1 MPSWHPRRFNADLSL
16 SGLVACVSLEDSIF
30 TFERKI
36 IWPIQKKQ
44 NRQSL
49 SYSAMAPL
57 YNRYVPPKPSAPVA
71 AAPTPSAPQATA
83 SGSPEADKK
92 RKRERSKE
100 EVAERKSKKLRNKNV
115 DEEPIPVLPSPVFEE
130 PVETPVEPPVVDN
143 KPRSEF
149 AHIKNKQKRHKLEKE
164 ARKARKEAL
173 KSGQNGDVSLTTA
186 DGAAVEP
193 EAVVQ
198 VPAQVVVDEPSSAPL
213 PVLGDTAAEDTT
225 RRKEAQPDVDLEVR
239 NDSPS
244 LEYTGPIGDADQ
256 DEVMIDATVAEPD
269 GDQQSKR
276 RQKLEDVLKSAKKPA
291 SKKKTTDEEEEDYLK
306 NYTGVMDKF
315 QKARQLA
322 EKKVTEKSVEEE
334 PEAEPEVQ
342 KRDLAPFPQ
351 PVNEPK
357 VFKPTFSALPSWLT
371 EPTSISS
378 DAKMTFAKMGLSD
391 ATVKHLSDLSFR
403 EALPVQQ
410 ALIPLLLQPGTK
422 GSKFLPGTESVLP
435 DVAVSAA
442 TGSGKTIAYLLPMI
456 EAMKADPGS
465 HGRLR
470 GLVVVPT
477 RELVMQVA
485 AVAES
490 LAKGSSLKVGI
501 SSGVGR
507 FKDEQQRL
515 VSTGRR
521 HNPAAY
527 AALMQKAYRKAHP
540 PSMDSEEIDDYVEFL
555 EQWNDQQEQELQDAL
570 QRNGFVDHEPT
581 YSSAV
586 DLLVCTPGRLLEH
599 LGSTLGFNIS
609 SVGWLV
615 LDEADKLLDQQY
627 DGFLQRL
634 DEELSRSRNESEQDA
649 REKYLRSQNLW
660 ADRFERRVRKVVLSA
675 TMTRDISKLTALKL
689 RRPQLVVVQGSEED
703 GSKATAGADA
713 SDEVDLL
720 NAETGAFEIPP
731 TLKEYC
737 VPVGDGS
744 EKPLQLLELLQT
756 RVLANQ
762 VGQQK
767 KQASAKNEEPDSDSS
782 DSSSDSSSSDDSD
795 SSDSDSESDS
805 DSDSDSDSSSSDD
818 SSDESEIDDS
828 KSTTALSA
836 PTVLIFASSTES
848 ASRLSHLLQGL
859 RPDWSD
865 FITTLTKTTNN
876 TTHRATKPTDPVI
889 TISTDRAGR
898 GLDTLS
904 GRRITHVLQYDVPR
918 ALTAYVHRVGRTA
931 RAGASGEAWTLYS
944 DCEARWFVNE
954 IMRAGNVRR
963 SGPVERVRFG
973 SGGDALKER
982 FADVLAGMRAAVYG
996 GAK

>member
-1 MPSWHPRRFNADLSL
+1 M
-16 SGLVACVSLEDSIF
+16 
-30 TFERKI
+30 
-36 IWPIQKKQ
+36 
-44 NRQSL
+44 
-49 SYSAMAPL
+49 
-57 YNRYVPPKPSAPVA
+57 
-71 AAPTPSAPQATA
+71 
-83 SGSPEADKK
+83 
-92 RKRERSKE
+92 
-100 EVAERKSKKLRNKNV
+100 
-115 DEEPIPVLPSPVFEE
+115 EEPIPFVAAPIL
-130 PVETPVEPPVVDN
+130 ETPIEIPTEIQEQPSAADN

-173 KSGQNGDVSLTTA
+173 KSGTDGDASA
-186 DGAAVEP
+186 PAIGGAAVEA

-198 VPAQVVVDEPSSAPL
+198 APAQVVVEEPSIATV
-213 PVLGDTAAEDTT
+213 PVLENTATEDTT
-225 RRKEAQPDVDLEVR
+225 RRKAPETDADIETRIDT
-239 NDSPS
+239 SP

-256 DEVMIDATVAEPD
+256 DEVMIDATVAETEAN
-269 GDQQSKR
+269 QQNKR
-276 RQKLEDVLKSAKKPA
+276 RHKLEDALKSAKKSE
-291 SKKKTTDEEEEDYLK
+291 SKKKTAKEEEDYLK

-322 EKKVTEKSVEEE
+322 ERRSTEKPSEEEE

-422 GSKFLPGTESVLP
+422 GSKFLPGTDSVLP

-515 VSTGRR
+515 VSTGRK

-527 AALMQKAYRKAHP
+527 AALMQKVYRKGHP
-540 PSMDSEEIDDYVEFL
+540 PQTDSEDIDDYVEFL

-570 QRNGFVDHEPT
+570 RRNGFVDHEPT

-634 DEELSRSRNESEQDA
+634 DEELSRSRTEGEQDA
-649 REKYLRSQNLW
+649 RRS
-660 ADRFERRVRKVVLSA
+660 
-675 TMTRDISKLTALKL
+675 I
-689 RRPQLVVVQGSEED
+689 
-703 GSKATAGADA
+703 
-713 SDEVDLL
+713 
-720 NAETGAFEIPP
+720 
-731 TLKEYC
+731 C
-737 VPVGDGS
+737 
-744 EKPLQLLELLQT
+744 
-756 RVLANQ
+756 
-762 VGQQK
+762 
-767 KQASAKNEEPDSDSS
+767 
-782 DSSSDSSSSDDSD
+782 
-795 SSDSDSESDS
+795 
-805 DSDSDSDSSSSDD
+805 
-818 SSDESEIDDS
+818 
-828 KSTTALSA
+828 
-836 PTVLIFASSTES
+836 
-848 ASRLSHLLQGL
+848 
-859 RPDWSD
+859 
-865 FITTLTKTTNN
+865 
-876 TTHRATKPTDPVI
+876 
-889 TISTDRAGR
+889 
-898 GLDTLS
+898 
-904 GRRITHVLQYDVPR
+904 GRRT
-918 ALTAYVHRVGRTA
+918 
-931 RAGASGEAWTLYS
+931 
-944 DCEARWFVNE
+944 
-954 IMRAGNVRR
+954 
-963 SGPVERVRFG
+963 
-973 SGGDALKER
+973 
-982 FADVLAGMRAAVYG
+982 YG
-996 GAK
+996 LIVSRDE

>member
-1 MPSWHPRRFNADLSL
+1 
-16 SGLVACVSLEDSIF
+16 
-30 TFERKI
+30 
-36 IWPIQKKQ
+36 
-44 NRQSL
+44 
-49 SYSAMAPL
+49 MAPL
-57 YNRYVPPKPSAPVA
+57 YNRYVPPKPSAPDAVA
-71 AAPTPSAPQATA
+71 SAPSTPQATA
-83 SGSPEADKK
+83 PGSPEADKK

-100 EVAERKSKKLRNKNV
+100 EVAERKSKKIRNKNA
-115 DEEPIPVLPSPVFEE
+115 EEPLPFVPSPI
-130 PVETPVEPPVVDN
+130 PETPIEILTEIPEQPPAADS

-173 KSGQNGDVSLTTA
+173 KSGQDGNTSTPVVG
-186 DGAAVEP
+186 GAAVEA
-193 EAVVQ
+193 EATVQ
-198 VPAQVVVDEPSSAPL
+198 APAQVVAVVEEPSSIL
-213 PVLGDTAAEDTT
+213 LTVSEDTATKDTT
-225 RRKEAQPDVDLEVR
+225 RRKEPELDADLETGI
-239 NDSPS
+239 DAST

-256 DEVMIDATVAEPD
+256 DEVMIDATVAETD
-269 GDQQSKR
+269 GNKQNKR
-276 RQKLEDVLKSAKKPA
+276 RHKLEDALKSAKKSE
-291 SKKKTTDEEEEDYLK
+291 SKKKATDDEEDYLK

-322 EKKVTEKSVEEE
+322 EKKGTKKPSEEKEE
-334 PEAEPEVQ
+334 EAEPEVQ

-391 ATVKHLSDLSFR
+391 STVKHLSDLSFR

-470 GLVVVPT
+470 GLIVVPT

-515 VSTGRR
+515 VSTGRK

-527 AALMQKAYRKAHP
+527 ADLMQKAYRKSHP
-540 PSMDSEEIDDYVEFL
+540 PPMDSEDIDDYVEFL

-570 QRNGFVDHEPT
+570 QRNGFVNHEPT

-599 LGSTLGFNIS
+599 LGSTLGFSIS

-634 DEELSRSRNESEQDA
+634 DEELSRSRTEGEQDA
-649 REKYLRSQNLW
+649 REKYLRSTNLW
-660 ADRFERRVRKVVLSA
+660 VDRFERRVRKVVLSA

-689 RRPQLVVVQGSEED
+689 RRPQLVVVQGSED
-703 GSKATAGADA
+703 NNLKASAEADA
-713 SDEVDLL
+713 SDKVDLL
-720 NAETGAFEIPP
+720 NTETGVFEIPP

-737 VPVGDGS
+737 VPVGDAS

-756 RVLANQ
+756 RVLVSQA
-762 VGQQK
+762 GQQA
-767 KQASAKNEEPDSDSS
+767 KQAPTKNKKPQSESSDGSSDSDSDS
-782 DSSSDSSSSDDSD
+782 DSGSSSSDDSD
-795 SSDSDSESDS
+795 SSDSERDS
-805 DSDSDSDSSSSDD
+805 DFSSSDD
-818 SSDESEIDDS
+818 SSDESADDDQ
-828 KSTTALSA
+828 KSITASSA

-859 RPDWSD
+859 RPDWSE

-931 RAGASGEAWTLYS
+931 RAGTSGEAWTLYS
-944 DCEARWFVNE
+944 DREARWFVNE

-973 SGGDALKER
+973 SGGEELKER
-982 FADVLAGMRAAVYG
+982 FAEVLASMREAVYG

>member
-1 MPSWHPRRFNADLSL
+1 
-16 SGLVACVSLEDSIF
+16 
-30 TFERKI
+30 
-36 IWPIQKKQ
+36 
-44 NRQSL
+44 
-49 SYSAMAPL
+49 MAPL

-71 AAPTPSAPQATA
+71 AAPAPNAPQATA

-100 EVAERKSKKLRNKNV
+100 EVAERKSKKIRNKNV
-115 DEEPIPVLPSPVFEE
+115 EEPIPVVP
-130 PVETPVEPPVVDN
+130 TPVLEAPIEIPTEIPEPTPAADN

-173 KSGQNGDVSLTTA
+173 KSGTDGDGSAPAVG
-186 DGAAVEP
+186 GAAVEA
-193 EAVVQ
+193 EAIVQ
-198 VPAQVVVDEPSSAPL
+198 APAQVVVDEASIATL
-213 PVLGDTAAEDTT
+213 PVLEDTATDDTT
-225 RRKEAQPDVDLEVR
+225 RRKEPESEANVETEIDA
-239 NDSPS
+239 ST

-269 GDQQSKR
+269 GNQQNKR
-276 RQKLEDVLKSAKKPA
+276 RHKLEDALKSAKKSA
-291 SKKKTTDEEEEDYLK
+291 SKKKSQEDEEDYLK

-322 EKKVTEKSVEEE
+322 EKKGTEKPSEEEE
-334 PEAEPEVQ
+334 PAAEPEVQ

-378 DAKMTFAKMGLSD
+378 DAKTTFAKMGLPD

-515 VSTGRR
+515 VSTGRK

-527 AALMQKAYRKAHP
+527 AALMQKAYRKGHP
-540 PSMDSEEIDDYVEFL
+540 PAMDSEDIDDYVEFL

-570 QRNGFVDHEPT
+570 QRNGFADHEPT

-634 DEELSRSRNESEQDA
+634 DEELSRSRTEGEQDA

-689 RRPQLVVVQGSEED
+689 RRPQLVVVQGSED
-703 GSKATAGADA
+703 NKPKAPAEADA
-713 SDEVDLL
+713 SEKVDLL
-720 NAETGAFEIPP
+720 NAETGVFEIPP

-737 VPVGDGS
+737 VPVGDAS
-744 EKPLQLLELLQT
+744 EKPLLLLELLQT
-756 RVLANQ
+756 RVLVSQA
-762 VGQQK
+762 GQK
-767 KQASAKNEEPDSDSS
+767 AKQAPTKTKKPASEPSE
-782 DSSSDSSSSDDSD
+782 SSSDSSSSDDSD
-795 SSDSDSESDS
+795 SSDSE
-805 DSDSDSDSSSSDD
+805 SDSDSDSSSSD
-818 SSDESEIDDS
+818 SSDESDDDTPADDH
-828 KSTTALSA
+828 KPTTAS

-859 RPDWSD
+859 RPDWSE

-876 TTHRATKPTDPVI
+876 TAHRATNSTDPVI

-944 DCEARWFVNE
+944 DREARWFVNE

-973 SGGDALKER
+973 SGDEELKER
-982 FADVLAGMRAAVYG
+982 FAEVLAGMREAVYG
-996 GAK
+996 AK

>member
-1 MPSWHPRRFNADLSL
+1 
-16 SGLVACVSLEDSIF
+16 
-30 TFERKI
+30 
-36 IWPIQKKQ
+36 
-44 NRQSL
+44 
-49 SYSAMAPL
+49 MAPL
-57 YNRYVPPKPSAPVA
+57 YNRYVPPKPSSAPVA
-71 AAPTPSAPQATA
+71 AVPSPSASQAIA
-83 SGSPEADKK
+83 AGSPEADKK

-100 EVAERKSKKLRNKNV
+100 ETAERKSKKLRNKNV
-115 DEEPIPVLPSPVFEE
+115 DEPIAVEPLPILEA
-130 PVETPVEPPVVDN
+130 PVEIPEEPPVADN

-173 KSGQNGDVSLTTA
+173 KSGQDGDASRPLVS
-186 DGAAVEP
+186 GAAAEVD
-193 EAVVQ
+193 ADVQ
-198 VPAQVVVDEPSSAPL
+198 APAQAVVDEPPSATL
-213 PVLGDTAAEDTT
+213 TVSEDTAINDTT
-225 RRKEAQPDVDLEVR
+225 RRKETQSEADPETGIDA
-239 NDSPS
+239 SS
-244 LEYTGPIGDADQ
+244 LQYTGPIGDADQ
-256 DEVMIDATVAEPD
+256 DEVMIDATIAAPD
-269 GDQQSKR
+269 NNHQNKR
-276 RQKLEDVLKSAKKPA
+276 RHKLEDVLNSAKNLGSQKPA
-291 SKKKTTDEEEEDYLK
+291 KDEEDYLK

-322 EKKVTEKSVEEE
+322 EKKGTEKPTEEE
-334 PEAEPEVQ
+334 SEAEPEVQ

-378 DAKMTFAKMGLSD
+378 DAKLTFANMGLSD

-422 GSKFLPGTESVLP
+422 GSKFLPGTKSVLP

-490 LAKGSSLKVGI
+490 LAKGSSVKVGI

-515 VSTGRR
+515 VSTGRK

-527 AALMQKAYRKAHP
+527 AELMQKAYRKGHP
-540 PSMDSEEIDDYVEFL
+540 PPMDSEDIEGYVEFL
-555 EQWNDQQEQELQDAL
+555 EQWTDQQEQQLQDAL

-634 DEELSRSRNESEQDA
+634 DEELSRPRTEGEQDA

-689 RRPQLVVVQGSEED
+689 RRPQLVVVQGSEENNA
-703 GSKATAGADA
+703 KATAGADA

-720 NAETGAFEIPP
+720 NTETGAFEIPP

-737 VPVGDGS
+737 VPVGDAS

-756 RVLANQ
+756 RVLAGQ
-762 VGQQK
+762 VGQQP
-767 KQASAKNEEPDSDSS
+767 KQAPTKNKAPESDSSDSDS

-795 SSDSDSESDS
+795 SSDSDS
-805 DSDSDSDSSSSDD
+805 DSDSSSSSSAG
-818 SSDESEIDDS
+818 SSDESEDDTPS
-828 KSTTALSA
+828 VPGDDQKLTTASSA

-859 RPDWSD
+859 RPDWSE

-876 TTHRATKPTDPVI
+876 TTHRATKSTDPVI

-931 RAGASGEAWTLYS
+931 RAGTNGEAWTLYS
-944 DCEARWFVNE
+944 DREARWFVNE

-973 SGGDALKER
+973 SGGEELKKR
-982 FADVLAGMRAAVYG
+982 FAEVLAGMRAAVYG

>member
-1 MPSWHPRRFNADLSL
+1 
-16 SGLVACVSLEDSIF
+16 
-30 TFERKI
+30 
-36 IWPIQKKQ
+36 
-44 NRQSL
+44 
-49 SYSAMAPL
+49 MAPL

-71 AAPTPSAPQATA
+71 AASAPSVPQATA
-83 SGSPEADKK
+83 SGSLEADKK

-100 EVAERKSKKLRNKNV
+100 EVAERKSKKLRNKNM
-115 DEEPIPVLPSPVFEE
+115 DEPIPAVP
-130 PVETPVEPPVVDN
+130 TPIPDTPIEVPTKIPEQPLATDN

-173 KSGQNGDVSLTTA
+173 KSGTDGDASTPAV
-186 DGAAVEP
+186 GGPAVEG
-193 EAVVQ
+193 EATVQ
-198 VPAQVVVDEPSSAPL
+198 APAQVVVDEPSIASL
-213 PVLGDTAAEDTT
+213 PVVEDTATEDTA
-225 RRKEAQPDVDLEVR
+225 RQNEPESNA
-239 NDSPS
+239 NDETGIDASS

-256 DEVMIDATVAEPD
+256 DEVMIDATIVGPD
-269 GDQQSKR
+269 ANQQNKR
-276 RQKLEDVLKSAKKPA
+276 RHKLEDALKSAKKSE
-291 SKKKTTDEEEEDYLK
+291 SKKKAAADEEEDYLK

-322 EKKVTEKSVEEE
+322 EKKGIEKPAEEE

-391 ATVKHLSDLSFR
+391 ATVKHLSELSFR

-422 GSKFLPGTESVLP
+422 GSRFLPGTESVLP

-465 HGRLR
+465 YGRLR

-515 VSTGRR
+515 VSTGRK

-527 AALMQKAYRKAHP
+527 ADLMQKAYRKDHP
-540 PSMDSEEIDDYVEFL
+540 PQTDSEDIDDYVEFL

-634 DEELSRSRNESEQDA
+634 DEELSRSRTEGEQDA

-689 RRPQLVVVQGSEED
+689 RRPQLVVVQGSEENNP
-703 GSKATAGADA
+703 KVPAEADA
-713 SDEVDLL
+713 SDKVDLL
-720 NAETGAFEIPP
+720 NTETGVFEIPP

-737 VPVGDGS
+737 VPVGDAS

-756 RVLANQ
+756 RVLASQ
-762 VGQQK
+762 VEQQA
-767 KQASAKNEEPDSDSS
+767 KQAATKKKKPASESS
-782 DSSSDSSSSDDSD
+782 DSSSDSESDSSSSDDSD
-795 SSDSDSESDS
+795 SSDSE
-805 DSDSDSDSSSSDD
+805 SDSDSDSSSSSV
-818 SSDESEIDDS
+818 SSDESDDDQ
-828 KSTTALSA
+828 KPTTTSSA

-859 RPDWSD
+859 RPDWSES
-865 FITTLTKTTNN
+865 ITTLTKSTNN

-931 RAGASGEAWTLYS
+931 RAGANGEAWTLYS
-944 DCEARWFVNE
+944 DREARWFVNE

-973 SGGDALKER
+973 SGGEELKER
-982 FADVLAGMRAAVYG
+982 FAEVLAGMRAAVYG
-996 GAK
+996 TK

>member
-1 MPSWHPRRFNADLSL
+1 
-16 SGLVACVSLEDSIF
+16 
-30 TFERKI
+30 
-36 IWPIQKKQ
+36 
-44 NRQSL
+44 
-49 SYSAMAPL
+49 MAPL

-71 AAPTPSAPQATA
+71 VAPTSSTPQST
-83 SGSPEADKK
+83 SPGSPEADKK
-92 RKRERSKE
+92 RKRERSE
-100 EVAERKSKKLRNKNV
+100 EEKADHKSKRLRNK
-115 DEEPIPVLPSPVFEE
+115 PVEE
-130 PVETPVEPPVVDN
+130 PVPVAPIPSPEVPADVTNGPSVAGS
-143 KPRSEF
+143 KPQSEF
-149 AHIKNKQKRHKLEKE
+149 AHIKNVKKRHKLEKE
-164 ARKARKEAL
+164 ARKARKEG
-173 KSGQNGDVSLTTA
+173 SGSVSAVDSSSTLAVNGDAQAGAVAQAPGQDQKDATAGQQQAGADQDATKRAKVSKV
-186 DGAAVEP
+186 AALEKAPDAPIVEFTGL
-193 EAVVQ
+193 
-198 VPAQVVVDEPSSAPL
+198 VD
-213 PVLGDTAAEDTT
+213 
-225 RRKEAQPDVDLEVR
+225 
-239 NDSPS
+239 
-244 LEYTGPIGDADQ
+244 DANQ
-256 DEVMIDATVAEPD
+256 DEVMIDATNREAGSGQPK
-269 GDQQSKR
+269 KR
-276 RQKLEDVLKSAKKPA
+276 RHKLEEALKTTNATG
-291 SKKKTTDEEEEDYLK
+291 SKKEDAESEDSHLK
-306 NYTGVMDKF
+306 NYTSVMDKF
-315 QKARQLA
+315 QKARLLA
-322 EKKVTEKSVEEE
+322 EKKEAEKPAEQETII
-334 PEAEPEVQ
+334 EPEVQ

-378 DAKMTFAKMGLSD
+378 EAKASFADLGLPE

-422 GSKFLPGTESVLP
+422 GSKYLPGTDSVLP

-456 EAMKADPGS
+456 EALKKETAS
-465 HGRLR
+465 HERLR

-515 VSTGRR
+515 VYTGRKYD
-521 HNPAAY
+521 PTAY
-527 AALMQKAYRKAHP
+527 ADLMHKAYRRDHP
-540 PSMDSEEIDDYVEFL
+540 PPIDHEDFDDYAVEL
-555 EQWNDQQEQELQDAL
+555 EQWTDRQEQELQDTL
-570 QRNGFVDHEPT
+570 QGLVNHVPT

-615 LDEADKLLDQQY
+615 LDEADKLLGQQY

-634 DEELSRSRNESEQDA
+634 DEELSRDRSEGEQDA
-649 REKYLRSQNLW
+649 REKYLRSKGLW
-660 ADRFERRVRKVVLSA
+660 DDRFERTVRKVVLSA

-689 RRPQLVVVQGSEED
+689 RRPQLVVVQGSEQD
-703 GSKATAGADA
+703 APGASAGADA
-713 SDEVDLL
+713 TDAADLL

-737 VPVGDGS
+737 VPVGDAS
-744 EKPLQLLELLQT
+744 EKPLQLLELLQS
-756 RVLANQ
+756 RVLASQ
-762 VGQQK
+762 LLQK
-767 KQASAKNEEPDSDSS
+767 SKQPSA
-782 DSSSDSSSSDDSD
+782 DD
-795 SSDSDSESDS
+795 EASDS
-805 DSDSDSDSSSSDD
+805 DSDSDSDSNDSDSDSSSSDESGSDDSASSSSDD
-818 SSDESEIDDS
+818 SSDNESDDS
-828 KSTTALSA
+828 ESSTSDTAQDKTEA

-859 RPDWSD
+859 RPDWSKH
-865 FITTLTKTTNN
+865 ITTLTKTTNN
-876 TTHRATKPTDPVI
+876 TSHRTTRVTDPVI

-944 DCEARWFVNE
+944 DREARWFVNE
-954 IMRAGNVRR
+954 VMRASNVRR
-963 SGPVERVRFG
+963 PAPVERVRFG
-973 SGGDALKER
+973 AGSEELKDR
-982 FADVLAGMRAAVYG
+982 FAEVLAGMRDAVFG
-996 GAK
+996 GGK